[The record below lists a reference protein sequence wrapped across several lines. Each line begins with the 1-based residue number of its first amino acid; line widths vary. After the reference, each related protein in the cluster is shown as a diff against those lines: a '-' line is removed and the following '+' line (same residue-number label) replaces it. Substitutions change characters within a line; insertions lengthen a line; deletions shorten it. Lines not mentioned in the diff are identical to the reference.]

1 MNKALLMN
9 KALHG
14 YDELVGRLIPR
25 LAGKEREL
33 RLLENNLII
42 IFCKNI
48 LL

>member
-1 MNKALLMN
+1 MN

-33 RLLENNLII
+33 RLLEDDLCFPISFNLIA
-42 IFCKNI
+42 
-48 LL
+48 